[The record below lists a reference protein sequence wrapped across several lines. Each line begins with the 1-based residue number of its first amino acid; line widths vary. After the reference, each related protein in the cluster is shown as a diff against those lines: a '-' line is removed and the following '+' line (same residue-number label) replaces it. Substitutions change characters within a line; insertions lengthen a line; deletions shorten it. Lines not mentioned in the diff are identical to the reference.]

1 MATVLSQYQEQ
12 QKKLLDKLPSGLTN
26 PELLALQELNYRISV
41 LQTMQVYCKT
51 APVSTDV
58 NALGFHYQLVS
69 ASLRFLLSER
79 RFGLKPDEKLARQR
93 ETAAA
98 SLEKIFSD
106 QNRRFQSFKPTA
118 PELYRKSLQEMVN
131 TVLPAWIA
139 YRTSYINTEE
149 VFS

>member
-58 NALGFHYQLVS
+58 NALSPFGAALRAQAGREARPSAGNGSGFAREGLQ
-69 ASLRFLLSER
+69 RSE
-79 RFGLKPDEKLARQR
+79 PP
-93 ETAAA
+93 
-98 SLEKIFSD
+98 FS
-106 QNRRFQSFKPTA
+106 
-118 PELYRKSLQEMVN
+118 EL
-131 TVLPAWIA
+131 
-139 YRTSYINTEE
+139 
-149 VFS
+149 